1 MLGSVSLSNSLSRLV
16 LDFLVANHGLR
27 WYFSRKQT
35 CLKAFTGPDALD
47 PCVIKLADIP
57 AVLEPSTA
65 ASTTTDFA
73 GFLECA
79 ALGALVHIV
88 QGCSC
93 RGGCFCKRTCGRCKV
108 TRGTTD
114 TGNDTVTIQYAFK

>member
-1 MLGSVSLSNSLSRLV
+1 MVTNDAGNAVRPMLRYPTQCTHVT
-16 LDFLVANHGLR
+16 
-27 WYFSRKQT
+27 T
-35 CLKAFTGPDALD
+35 CQELTFAGPDALD

-57 AVLEPSTA
+57 AVPEPSTA

-73 GFLECA
+73 GFLKYA